1 MQVLL
6 SDNQVSPIFI
16 SVSVLPQLLSLST
29 QSRADRLHCSR
40 ANPIAHRPKR
50 NCTSPGRSY
59 LIITSSAPPLISN
72 TVEVYTNTH
81 YQVTNRPR
89 MSKLRAVPPPLLS
102 RSSISSDE
110 TPLQTPS
117 FTPNAPAEYITKAD
131 LSLKELEKDAV
142 KAEKASD
149 LDLDLPISTLLREGT
164 KRAHVQAENSAGAEA
179 LVKGELP
186 LKEYIKWLAILWRV
200 YE

>member
-1 MQVLL
+1 M
-6 SDNQVSPIFI
+6 VSENLPIH
-16 SVSVLPQLLSLST
+16 SHV
-29 QSRADRLHCSR
+29 DRLHCSR
-40 ANPIAHRPKR
+40 AIPISHRPKR
-50 NCTSPGRSY
+50 NFTCPGRSY
-59 LIITSSAPPLISN
+59 LIITSSRASSHIQYLFPLYRF
-72 TVEVYTNTH
+72 TDTL
-81 YQVTNRPR
+81 YQVTNRPK
-89 MSKLRAVPPPLLS
+89 MSKSRVAPPPLLS

-186 LKEYIKWLAILWRV
+186 LEEYIKWLAVLWRV

>member
-1 MQVLL
+1 M
-6 SDNQVSPIFI
+6 
-16 SVSVLPQLLSLST
+16 LP
-29 QSRADRLHCSR
+29 SRGSIDSLHCSR
-40 ANPIAHRPKR
+40 VVPIYHRPKR
-50 NCTSPGRSY
+50 DFTSPGVLSDY
-59 LIITSSAPPLISN
+59 HLIPRPSTITNSSPVS
-72 TVEVYTNTH
+72 TVLYTNTFS
-81 YQVTNRPR
+81 QVTNRPR
-89 MSKLRAVPPPLLS
+89 MSKSKLVSPPLLS

-117 FTPNAPAEYITKAD
+117 FTPNAPAQFISDKD
-131 LSLKELEKDAV
+131 LSLKELEKDA
-142 KAEKASD
+142 KQAEQASD

-186 LKEYIKWLAILWRV
+186 VEEYIKWLAVLWRV

>member
-1 MQVLL
+1 
-6 SDNQVSPIFI
+6 
-16 SVSVLPQLLSLST
+16 
-29 QSRADRLHCSR
+29 
-40 ANPIAHRPKR
+40 
-50 NCTSPGRSY
+50 
-59 LIITSSAPPLISN
+59 
-72 TVEVYTNTH
+72 
-81 YQVTNRPR
+81 
-89 MSKLRAVPPPLLS
+89 MSKSRAVPPPLLS

-117 FTPNAPAEYITKAD
+117 FTPNAPAEYITDQD
-131 LSLKELEKDAV
+131 LSLKQLEKDAK
-142 KAEKASD
+142 KAEKASG

-186 LKEYIKWLAILWRV
+186 LEEYIKWLAVLWRV

>member
-1 MQVLL
+1 
-6 SDNQVSPIFI
+6 
-16 SVSVLPQLLSLST
+16 
-29 QSRADRLHCSR
+29 
-40 ANPIAHRPKR
+40 
-50 NCTSPGRSY
+50 
-59 LIITSSAPPLISN
+59 
-72 TVEVYTNTH
+72 
-81 YQVTNRPR
+81 
-89 MSKLRAVPPPLLS
+89 MSKSKLVPPPLLS

-117 FTPNAPAEYITKAD
+117 FTPNAPAQFISDKD
-131 LSLKELEKDAV
+131 LTLKELEKDA
-142 KAEKASD
+142 KQAEEASG

-186 LKEYIKWLAILWRV
+186 LEEYIKWLAVLWRV